1 MPNPNDQSTDPQA
14 GTDGGQ
20 DFEALYQ
27 QAQQDLKKAQEDVEH
42 WKRMSR
48 QNEDR
53 AKANFGAA
61 RDLEEANTQMAE
73 LSKRLEALEG
83 ENSTLKASAAR
94 TALVKK
100 VAETT
105 GVPEAIVST
114 LAPND
119 EKALTA
125 AATAIAE
132 AFKPAGG
139 APRTPEGGKFPRGK
153 QAEPKSEEDEWREFA
168 RQLLGNDQE

>member
-1 MPNPNDQSTDPQA
+1 MPNPDSPNTDPQA

-20 DFEALYQ
+20 DYQALYQ
-27 QAQQDLKKAQEDVEH
+27 QAQEDLKKAQEDVEH

-53 AKANFGAA
+53 AKANYGAA

-73 LSKRLEALEG
+73 LSKRLEAIES
-83 ENSTLKASAAR
+83 ENSSLKASAAR

-100 VAETT
+100 VAEQT

-114 LAPND
+114 LAPED
-119 EKALTA
+119 EKALAA

-139 APRTPEGGKFPRGK
+139 APKAPEGGKFPRGK
-153 QAEPKSEEDEWREFA
+153 QAEPKSEDDEWKDFA
-168 RQLLGNDQE
+168 RQLFGND